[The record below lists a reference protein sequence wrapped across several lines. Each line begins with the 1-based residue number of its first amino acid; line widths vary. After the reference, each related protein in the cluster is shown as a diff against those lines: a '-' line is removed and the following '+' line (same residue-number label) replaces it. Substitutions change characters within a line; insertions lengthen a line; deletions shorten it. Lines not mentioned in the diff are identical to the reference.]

1 MRARAVSVSVNV
13 SDPEQIFSDPDN
25 KRVCPEKNES
35 RGRSRERGRKGKKS
49 EQGLCR
55 AVGVWMD
62 TQTLVNHSPAKSLKK
77 CSVSCGDRGLYT
89 HTSFTSYC
97 NLRI

>member
-13 SDPEQIFSDPDN
+13 SDPEQKFSDPDN
-25 KRVCPEKNES
+25 KHDWPKKNER
-35 RGRSRERGRKGKKS
+35 RGGSRERGRKGKKS

-77 CSVSCGDRGLYT
+77 CSLFPAETEV
-89 HTSFTSYC
+89 FTLTQAS
-97 NLRI
+97 RHIVT